1 MLPVGSSDGSVVLL
15 VNHTVLCKLSLD
27 QEFNRLLMGTCMIV
41 EPSLQVGTHHT
52 MYAIHMLLVSF
63 SVALSN
69 VDVYNVV
76 KPL

>member
-1 MLPVGSSDGSVVLL
+1 MDVLPVGSSDGSVVLL

-52 MYAIHMLLVSF
+52 Y
-63 SVALSN
+63 
-69 VDVYNVV
+69 VV
-76 KPL
+76 GVFLCCPFQCGCV